1 MIIDT
6 TKPLPP
12 RIIVFGQEYS
22 VLIANEE
29 EMGKDDLWGLI
40 THANHTIRI
49 SKDLDLRGQWDVLFH
64 EVTHAI
70 LHRYYI
76 NKTLS
81 DPEQEL
87 ICNAIGNSIPE
98 IRLVYA

>member
-6 TKPLPP
+6 AKPLPP

-22 VLIANEE
+22 VLIVSEE
-29 EMGKDDLWGLI
+29 EMGEAGVWGRI
-40 THANHTIRI
+40 THTSHTIKI
-49 SKDLDLRGQWDVLFH
+49 SKDLDLRRQWDVLFH

-70 LHRYYI
+70 LSRYYL

-87 ICNAIGNSIPE
+87 VCNAIGNSIPE